1 MIYET
6 TRRLITGKQH
16 HFRMIHVN
24 NDNILN
30 VVKSV
35 NIISYKMQEPDI
47 YNVGIQINVRP

>member
-1 MIYET
+1 
-6 TRRLITGKQH
+6 
-16 HFRMIHVN
+16 MIHVN